1 MLASGPPTPGA
12 TACRPRA
19 GAVTSVCTCSPPG
32 AAGAFVLVLFR
43 VRMKV
48 GDLTGVDDFQL
59 QHILISYFVCLVL
72 LYSLLVPLRTVL
84 KDFNLGNPSYII

>member
-1 MLASGPPTPGA
+1 
-12 TACRPRA
+12 
-19 GAVTSVCTCSPPG
+19 
-32 AAGAFVLVLFR
+32 
-43 VRMKV
+43 MKV